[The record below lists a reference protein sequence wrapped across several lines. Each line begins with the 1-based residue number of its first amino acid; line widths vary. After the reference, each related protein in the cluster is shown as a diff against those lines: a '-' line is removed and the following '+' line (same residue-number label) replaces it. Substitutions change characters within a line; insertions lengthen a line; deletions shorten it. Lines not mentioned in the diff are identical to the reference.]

1 MFTAR
6 RRTALTAAMLAAA
19 LGLAACSSDSTS
31 ESGGAATSAPAA
43 AATTATS
50 AAGTAGSSAAGSAAG
65 SGASG
70 SVAVTGASGSAA
82 FATPDPDLTAGSA
95 AGKKVVYVPGL
106 TGVPFYS
113 SVSCGAQAEASRLG
127 VEFVTQG
134 DPTFAVD
141 KQTAIVNA
149 LIADKPDA
157 IMISITDP
165 EAMIG
170 PLQEAKDAGIQII
183 GIDGDL
189 TDESVMATNIQSDN
203 IIGGQLAADA
213 LAAAIGPDGGE
224 VLLLNQAAGSL
235 IGDARA
241 KGFEDQLAAKY
252 PNIKSLGQQY
262 TQNAADKAAGI
273 VSAAAG
279 SNPNLKGVYTMNTN
293 NTQGA
298 ITGIAEANRTGD
310 VKLVGYDTSD
320 PIVQGLRDGAVD
332 GVVVQYPYG
341 EGVLGVQS
349 AVKLLN
355 GESVERQQT
364 TPFVIATQANVD
376 DPTVQQYIYK
386 TDC

>member
-6 RRTALTAAMLAAA
+6 RRTALAAAMLAAA
-19 LGLAACSSDSTS
+19 LGLAACSSDSTTG
-31 ESGGAATSAPAA
+31 SGSSATGTPAGT
-43 AATTATS
+43 TTAGST
-50 AAGTAGSSAAGSAAG
+50 TAGSSSSA
-65 SGASG
+65 SASG
-70 SVAVTGASGSAA
+70 SVAVTGASGSEV
-82 FATPDPDLTAGSA
+82 FATPDPNLAAGNA

-113 SVSCGAQAEASRLG
+113 SVSCGAKAEADRLG
-127 VEFVTQG
+127 LQFTTQG

-157 IMISITDP
+157 MMISITDP

-170 PLQEAKDAGIQII
+170 PLQEAKDAGIQVI

-262 TQNAADKAAGI
+262 TQNAADKAASI
-273 VSAAAG
+273 VSAAAT

-320 PIVQGLRDGAVD
+320 PIVQGLRDGAID

-355 GESVERQQT
+355 GETVERQQT
-364 TPFVIATQANVD
+364 TPFVIATKDNVD

>member
-6 RRTALTAAMLAAA
+6 RRTALAAAMLAAA
-19 LGLAACSSDSTS
+19 LGLAACSSDSTTG
-31 ESGGAATSAPAA
+31 SGASTTGTPAGT
-43 AATTATS
+43 TTAGSTP
-50 AAGTAGSSAAGSAAG
+50 GSSAAS
-65 SGASG
+65 SGTSASG
-70 SVAVTGASGSAA
+70 TVAVTGASGSAA
-82 FATPDPDLTAGSA
+82 FATPDPDLAAGSA
-95 AGKKVVYVPGL
+95 AGKKIVYVPGL

-113 SVSCGAQAEASRLG
+113 SVSCGAKAEADKLG
-127 VEFVTQG
+127 LQFVTQG

-149 LIADKPDA
+149 LLADKPDA

-170 PLQEAKDAGIQII
+170 PLQEAKDAGVQVI

-213 LAAAIGPDGGE
+213 LAKAIGPDGGE

-262 TQNAADKAAGI
+262 TQNAADKAASI

-298 ITGIAEANRTGD
+298 ITGIAEAGRTGD

-320 PIVQGLRDGAVD
+320 PIVQGVRDGAVD

-355 GESVERQQT
+355 GQSVERQQT
-364 TPFVIATQANVD
+364 TPFVIATKDNVD

>member
-6 RRTALTAAMLAAA
+6 RRTALAAAMLAAA
-19 LGLAACSSDSTS
+19 LGLAACSSDST
-31 ESGGAATSAPAA
+31 T
-43 AATTATS
+43 
-50 AAGTAGSSAAGSAAG
+50 G
-65 SGASG
+65 SGASTTGTPAGTTTAG
-70 SVAVTGASGSAA
+70 STPGSLAASSGTSASGTVAVTGASGSAA
-82 FATPDPDLTAGSA
+82 FATPDPDLAAGSA
-95 AGKKVVYVPGL
+95 AGKKIVYVPGL

-113 SVSCGAQAEASRLG
+113 SVSCGAKAEADKLG
-127 VEFVTQG
+127 LQFVTQG

-149 LIADKPDA
+149 LLADKPDA

-170 PLQEAKDAGIQII
+170 PLQEAKDAGVQVI

-213 LAAAIGPDGGE
+213 LAKAIGPDGGE

-262 TQNAADKAAGI
+262 TQNAADKAASI

-298 ITGIAEANRTGD
+298 ITGIAEAGRTGD

-320 PIVQGLRDGAVD
+320 PIVQGVRDGAVD

-355 GESVERQQT
+355 GQSVERQQT
-364 TPFVIATQANVD
+364 TPFVIATKDNVD

>member
-6 RRTALTAAMLAAA
+6 RRTALAAAMLAAA
-19 LGLAACSSDSTS
+19 LGLAACSSDSTTG
-31 ESGGAATSAPAA
+31 SGSSVTGTPAGT
-43 AATTATS
+43 TTAGST
-50 AAGTAGSSAAGSAAG
+50 TAGSSASA
-65 SGASG
+65 SASG
-70 SVAVTGASGSAA
+70 SAAVTGASGSEV
-82 FATPDPDLTAGSA
+82 FATPDPNLAAGSA

-113 SVSCGAQAEASRLG
+113 SVSCGAKFEADRLG
-127 VEFVTQG
+127 LQFTTQG

-157 IMISITDP
+157 MMISITDP

-170 PLQEAKDAGIQII
+170 PLQEAKDAGIQVI

-262 TQNAADKAAGI
+262 TQNAADKAASI
-273 VSAAAG
+273 VSAAAT

-320 PIVQGLRDGAVD
+320 PIVQGLRDGAID

-355 GESVERQQT
+355 GETVERQQT
-364 TPFVIATQANVD
+364 TPFVIATKDNVD

>member
-6 RRTALTAAMLAAA
+6 RRTALAAATLAAA

-31 ESGGAATSAPAA
+31 GSGSSVTGSTAST
-43 AATTATS
+43 TTAGST
-50 AAGTAGSSAAGSAAG
+50 AGSTTAGSSAS
-65 SGASG
+65 SSASG
-70 SVAVTGASGSAA
+70 SVAVTGASGSQA
-82 FATPDPDLTAGSA
+82 FATPDPDLAVGSA
-95 AGKKVVYVPGL
+95 AGKKIVYVPGL

-113 SVSCGAQAEASRLG
+113 SVSCGAQAEADKLG
-127 VEFVTQG
+127 LEFVTQG

-213 LAAAIGPDGGE
+213 LAAAIGPEGGE

-298 ITGIAEANRTGD
+298 ITGIAEAGRTGD

-320 PIVQGLRDGAVD
+320 PIVQGLREGAID

-355 GESVERQQT
+355 GESVDRLQT
-364 TPFVIATQANVD
+364 TPFVIATPDNVD

>member
-6 RRTALTAAMLAAA
+6 RRTALAAAMLAAA
-19 LGLAACSSDSTS
+19 LGLAACSSDSTTG
-31 ESGGAATSAPAA
+31 SGSSVTGTPAG
-43 AATTATS
+43 TT
-50 AAGTAGSSAAGSAAG
+50 TAGSSTGSTTAAG
-65 SGASG
+65 SGSASASG
-70 SVAVTGASGSAA
+70 TVAVTGASGSEV
-82 FATPDPDLTAGSA
+82 FATPDPNLAAGNA
-95 AGKKVVYVPGL
+95 AGKKIVYVPGL

-113 SVSCGAQAEASRLG
+113 SVSCGAKAEADRLG
-127 VEFVTQG
+127 LQFVTQG

-149 LIADKPDA
+149 LVADKPDA

-273 VSAAAG
+273 VSAAAS

-298 ITGIAEANRTGD
+298 ITGIAEAGRTGD

-320 PIVQGLRDGAVD
+320 PIVQGVRDGAVD
-332 GVVVQYPYG
+332 GVIVQYPYG

-364 TPFVIATQANVD
+364 TPFVIATKDNVD

>member
-1 MFTAR
+1 MSTAR

-19 LGLAACSSDSTS
+19 LGLAACSSDSTT
-31 ESGGAATSAPAA
+31 E
-43 AATTATS
+43 
-50 AAGTAGSSAAGSAAG
+50 
-65 SGASG
+65 SGAS
-70 SVAVTGASGSAA
+70 ATGTTTAASTAASTTAGTSASAGTSGSAVITGA
-82 FATPDPDLTAGSA
+82 TGSEVFATPDPNLAAGSA

-113 SVSCGAQAEASRLG
+113 SVSCGAKAEADKLG
-127 VEFVTQG
+127 LQFVTQG

-170 PLQEAKDAGIQII
+170 PLQEAKDAGIKVI

-203 IIGGQLAADA
+203 IIGGRLAADA
-213 LAAAIGPDGGE
+213 LAKAIGPDGGE
-224 VLLLNQAAGSL
+224 VLLVNQAAGSL

-241 KGFEDQLAAKY
+241 KGFEDELAAKY

-262 TQNAADKAAGI
+262 TQNAADKAASI

-279 SNPNLKGVYTMNTN
+279 SNPNLKGVYTLNTN

-298 ITGIAEANRTGD
+298 ITGLAEAGRTGD

-320 PIVQGLRDGAVD
+320 PIIEGLRAGAVD
-332 GVVVQYPYG
+332 GLIVQYPYG

-355 GESVERQQT
+355 GETVDRQQT
-364 TPFVIATQANVD
+364 TPFVVATKDNVD

>member
-1 MFTAR
+1 MS
-6 RRTALTAAMLAAA
+6 AAKKTTLAAAIVAAA
-19 LGLAACSSDSTS
+19 LGLAACSSDTP
-31 ESGGAATSAPAA
+31 AATS
-43 AATTATS
+43 S
-50 AAGTAGSSAAGSAAG
+50 SSSSAASTMSSTSSTGSMAAPSSSAG
-65 SGASG
+65 SESASS
-70 SVAVTGASGSAA
+70 SVATASSGSAA
-82 FATPDPDLTAGSA
+82 FATSDANMAAGSGE
-95 AGKKVVYVPGL
+95 GKKIVYVPGL

-113 SVSCGAQAEASRLG
+113 SVSCGAASEAAKLG
-127 VEFVTQG
+127 AEFVTQG

-141 KQTAIVNA
+141 KQTAIVSA

-170 PLQEAKDAGIQII
+170 PLQEAKDAGIQVI

-189 TDESVMATNIQSDN
+189 TDESVMGTNIQSDN
-203 IIGGQLAADA
+203 IIGGQMAADA

-224 VLLLNQAAGSL
+224 VLILNNATGSL
-235 IGDARA
+235 IGDARV

-262 TQNAADKAAGI
+262 SANAADKAAGI

-279 SNPNLKGVYTMNTN
+279 SNPNLKGIYGITTN

-298 ITGIAEANRTGD
+298 ITGLAEAGRTGD

-320 PIVQGLRDGAVD
+320 PIIEGLRAGAVD
-332 GVVVQYPYG
+332 GLVVQYPYG
-341 EGVLGVQS
+341 EGILGVQS
-349 AVKLLN
+349 AIKLMN
-355 GESVERQQT
+355 GESVDRLQT
-364 TPFVIATQANVD
+364 TPFIIATKDNVD

-386 TDC
+386 VDC

>member
-1 MFTAR
+1 MSAAKKT
-6 RRTALTAAMLAAA
+6 TLTAAIVAAA
-19 LGLAACSSDSTS
+19 LGLAACSSDT
-31 ESGGAATSAPAA
+31 PAA
-43 AATTATS
+43 SSSSSSAAASTASSSSSMPPSSTS
-50 AAGTAGSSAAGSAAG
+50 AAMTESSASA
-65 SGASG
+65 SSASS
-70 SVAVTGASGSAA
+70 SVATASSGSAA
-82 FATPDPDLTAGSA
+82 FATSDGNMAAGSGD
-95 AGKKVVYVPGL
+95 GKKIVYVPGL

-113 SVSCGAQAEASRLG
+113 SVSCGAASEAEKLG
-127 VEFVTQG
+127 AEFVTQG

-170 PLQEAKDAGIQII
+170 PLQEAKDAGIQVI

-189 TDESVMATNIQSDN
+189 TDESVMSTNIQSDN
-203 IIGGQLAADA
+203 IIGGQMAADA

-224 VLLLNQAAGSL
+224 VLILNNATGSL
-235 IGDARA
+235 IGDARV

-262 TQNAADKAAGI
+262 SANAADKAAGI
-273 VSAAAG
+273 VSAAAA
-279 SNPNLKGVYTMNTN
+279 SNPNLKGIYGITTN

-298 ITGIAEANRTGD
+298 ITGLAEAGRTGE

-320 PIVQGLRDGAVD
+320 PIIEGLRAGAVD
-332 GVVVQYPYG
+332 GLVVQYPYG
-341 EGVLGVQS
+341 EGILGVQS
-349 AVKLLN
+349 AIKLLN
-355 GESVERQQT
+355 GESVDRLQT
-364 TPFVIATQANVD
+364 TPFVIATKDNVD

-386 TDC
+386 VDC

>member
-31 ESGGAATSAPAA
+31 ESGAASTSTP
-43 AATTATS
+43 AATTS
-50 AAGTAGSSAAGSAAG
+50 AGTAGSTAASSSAA
-65 SGASG
+65 SGTSG
-70 SVAVTGASGSAA
+70 SVAVTGATGSEV
-82 FATPDPDLTAGSA
+82 FATPDPNLAAGSA
-95 AGKKVVYVPGL
+95 AGKKIVYVPGL

-113 SVSCGAQAEASRLG
+113 SVSCGAKSEADRLG
-127 VEFVTQG
+127 LQFVTQG

-170 PLQEAKDAGIQII
+170 PLQEAKDAGIQVI

-224 VLLLNQAAGSL
+224 VLLVNQAAGSL

-262 TQNAADKAAGI
+262 TQNAADKAASI
-273 VSAAAG
+273 VSAAAT
-279 SNPNLKGVYTMNTN
+279 SNPNLKGVYTLNTN

-298 ITGIAEANRTGD
+298 ITGIAEAGRTGD

-320 PIVQGLRDGAVD
+320 PIIEGLRAGAVD
-332 GVVVQYPYG
+332 GLIVQYPYG

-355 GESVERQQT
+355 GETVERQQT
-364 TPFVIATQANVD
+364 TPFVIATKDNVD